1 MIDDTKAFAS
11 AALVL
16 EQPGILKTDTD
27 YQGVVVKGMQ
37 PGAAWDFVKSNLVEG
52 CVPDYSDDSD
62 KNRVVISRSMAD
74 ALNLGVDDRINAYFS
89 PATPCVRDDLT

>member
-1 MIDDTKAFAS
+1 
-11 AALVL
+11 
-16 EQPGILKTDTD
+16 
-27 YQGVVVKGMQ
+27 MQ

-89 PATPCVRDDLT
+89 PATPCVRRLDIAEYMTRISAITTSSMCSAHCL